1 MTKTKKTNRH
11 QSNAKS
17 TSSSKTDAASPA
29 TKEVKPVQNAPKAA
43 TKEVKPVQN
52 APKAGSSTQQDGIIN
67 TGGLEKEQEESNE
80 TSKAETVPQKRG
92 HDQEYEASSAP
103 SKKRRRKGKMAKKE
117 KSSSDPQSSPQM
129 IRKLAPPRP
138 FPTVPTS
145 VSATGPRSAHK
156 EGKNRICITRKTDL
170 GAYLRR
176 CKDVVLQDGCK
187 DVVLQ
192 DGYKTLYLHAMGAA
206 IPHLARLAVSLP
218 SILPYDSSEIQTEV
232 RTGTVEVQD
241 EIIPDDEDEDVSL
254 RTRGKSTMSVTIKIE
269 GGDNESAQTSTKK
282 QKDKGKGKTVVA
294 QNGDIGKT
302 SADTTQLK
310 QLVFTESDLE
320 DDVL

>member
-17 TSSSKTDAASPA
+17 TSSSKTDAASP
-29 TKEVKPVQNAPKAA
+29 A

-176 CKDVVLQDGCK
+176 CKDVVLQDG
-187 DVVLQ
+187 
-192 DGYKTLYLHAMGAA
+192 YKTLYLHAMGAA
-206 IPHLARLAVSLP
+206 VPHLARLAVSLP

-294 QNGDIGKT
+294 RNGDLRKT
-302 SADTTQLK
+302 SADTTQPK

>member
-1 MTKTKKTNRH
+1 MTKTKQTKHRH
-11 QSNAKS
+11 QSNDKS
-17 TSSSKTDAASPA
+17 TSSSETDTASPA
-29 TKEVKPVQNAPKAA
+29 TKKVKLVQNAPK
-43 TKEVKPVQN
+43 V
-52 APKAGSSTQQDGIIN
+52 GSSIQQDDIIN
-67 TGGLEKEQEESNE
+67 AGELEKGLEESNE
-80 TSKAETVPQKRG
+80 TSKAEIVP
-92 HDQEYEASSAP
+92 HDQESEAQSAP
-103 SKKRRRKGKMAKKE
+103 SKKRKRKGKMAKNE
-117 KSSSDPQSSPQM
+117 KSSPQM

-176 CKDVVLQDGCK
+176 CKDVVLQDG
-187 DVVLQ
+187 
-192 DGYKTLYLHAMGAA
+192 YKTLYLHAMGAA

-218 SILPYDSSEIQTEV
+218 SILPYDPSDIQTEV

-241 EIIPDDEDEDVSL
+241 EMIPDDEDQDVSL

-269 GGDNESAQTSTKK
+269 GGDNESAQPSTKK
-282 QKDKGKGKTVVA
+282 QKGKDKGKTVVA

-302 SADTTQLK
+302 SADRTQPK

>member
-1 MTKTKKTNRH
+1 MTKTKKTNHH

-17 TSSSKTDAASPA
+17 TSLSKTNAASSA
-29 TKEVKPVQNAPKAA
+29 TKEVEPVQN
-43 TKEVKPVQN
+43 V
-52 APKAGSSTQQDGIIN
+52 PKAGLLTEQDDIRKAGR
-67 TGGLEKEQEESNE
+67 LEEGQEESNE
-80 TSKAETVPQKRG
+80 ASKAEAIPQKRK
-92 HDQEYEASSAP
+92 HDQESEASSAP
-103 SKKRRRKGKMAKKE
+103 FTKRRRKGKMAKKE
-117 KSSSDPQSSPQM
+117 RSSSHPQTSPQM

-156 EGKNRICITRKTDL
+156 EGKNRICITRKMDL

-176 CKDVVLQDGCK
+176 CK

-269 GGDNESAQTSTKK
+269 GGDNESAQPPSKK
-282 QKDKGKGKTVVA
+282 GKDKGKGKTAAA
-294 QNGDIGKT
+294 QNGDIEKT
-302 SADTTQLK
+302 SADRTQPK

>member
-1 MTKTKKTNRH
+1 MMKTKKTNHH

-17 TSSSKTDAASPA
+17 TSPSKNDAALPA
-29 TKEVKPVQNAPKAA
+29 TKEVKPVQNAL
-43 TKEVKPVQN
+43 
-52 APKAGSSTQQDGIIN
+52 KAGSPTEQDDIRKA
-67 TGGLEKEQEESNE
+67 GGLEKGQDESNE
-80 TSKAETVPQKRG
+80 TLKAEAVPQKRK
-92 HDQEYEASSAP
+92 HDQESEASPTP
-103 SKKRRRKGKMAKKE
+103 SKKRRRKGKTAKKE
-117 KSSSDPQSSPQM
+117 KSSSHPQTSPQM

-156 EGKNRICITRKTDL
+156 EGKNRICITRRMDL
-170 GAYLRR
+170 GAYLWR
-176 CKDVVLQDGCK
+176 CK

-269 GGDNESAQTSTKK
+269 GGDNESAQSPTKK
-282 QKDKGKGKTVVA
+282 EKDKGKGKTVA
-294 QNGDIGKT
+294 AHNGDIGKT
-302 SADTTQLK
+302 STDRTQPK
-310 QLVFTESDLE
+310 QPVLVFTESDLE